1 MKHTSALVV
10 FSILALGVLV
20 AAQTQPAQSPAASS
34 GNDFS
39 GMYSFL
45 QEGEFV
51 QINLEGPGKVTGF
64 ISRYGDLPSDKG
76 AFLDQFFKNG
86 STDGTQVSFTTE
98 PLHSTWFEFKGTVGR
113 GDGKTPN
120 DESYYLLKGKLTKYT
135 EDANKKTTAE
145 SREVTFK
152 SFPQDAGLDQPKRD

>member
-1 MKHTSALVV
+1 MKRISALVV
-10 FSILALGVLV
+10 LSILALGALV
-20 AAQTQPAQSPAASS
+20 AAQNQTTPSPATGSE
-34 GNDFS
+34 NDFS

-51 QINLEGPGKVTGF
+51 QINLEGPGRVTGF

-86 STDGTQVSFTTE
+86 STDGTQVSFITE
-98 PLHSTWFEFKGTVGR
+98 SLHSTWFEFKGTVAR
-113 GDGKTPN
+113 GAAKTPN
-120 DESYYLLKGKLTKYT
+120 DEGYYLLKGKLTKYT

-145 SREVTFK
+145 SRDVTFK
-152 SFPQDAGLDQPKRD
+152 SFPQDASMDQPKRD